1 MNKKQLIIIRG
12 LPGSGKSKLAKSLV
26 ENGIIHST
34 DNYFVK
40 DNIYKFDISKL
51 SEYHEENLYDAIE
64 SMIKRISPII
74 IDNTNII
81 SEHALPYVEAAEEF
95 GYEVIV
101 TETQTSWRFDIEEL
115 SKRNVHNCPKESIE
129 MMIKMYEPIEKFKK
143 KLGI

>member
-1 MNKKQLIIIRG
+1 MKCPKCGKHTAFLHFEDGITEAGKYISGEILCDGNCMNKTDIL
-12 LPGSGKSKLAKSLV
+12 
-26 ENGIIHST
+26 HST

-115 SKRNVHNCPKESIE
+115 SKRNVHNCPKESI
-129 MMIKMYEPIEKFKK
+129 
-143 KLGI
+143 